1 MGAPADLLAPI
12 AGEFASDAEAGTGPP
27 DVEREDGSW
36 LLAGSLSADG
46 MADRLGIRLPFERD
60 YETTAGFALAQ
71 LRHLPET
78 GESFNMEAGGS
89 TSSTWTDA
97 RSTNCS
103 RSAPRIGL
111 RSRTRRNPLRPEGSP
126 YRLTLLV
133 PEAAQ
138 DHADRAADDGQ
149 FDLPARIADV
159 VQIIAYLGGDAP
171 RAGGIAAADLG
182 ETGDAGAHQVP
193 VRIVGNVRSEEHT
206 SELQSLMRISYAV
219 FCLKK
224 KKRTKTDKKTNIR

>member
-1 MGAPADLLAPI
+1 MRICDLSSDVCSSDLTEACCSPARCRRTAWRTGS
-12 AGEFASDAEAGTGPP
+12 AFAC
-27 DVEREDGSW
+27 R
-36 LLAGSLSADG
+36 LSATMRQRPVSHWPSCG
-46 MADRLGIRLPFERD
+46 TCPRQAK
-60 YETTAGFALAQ
+60 A
-71 LRHLPET
+71 
-78 GESFNMEAGGS
+78 FNMEAGDS

-103 RSAPRIGL
+103 RSAPRFGL

-182 ETGDAGAHQVP
+182 ETGDAGAP
-193 VRIVGNVRSEEHT
+193 RSGEHT
-206 SELQSLMRISYAV
+206 SELQSLMRH
-219 FCLKK
+219 
-224 KKRTKTDKKTNIR
+224 TNSVCC